1 MTNEE
6 IRNKVYSIIAEHT
19 GKKLDD
25 KDNGINDDAKFI
37 DDLGLDSL
45 DLVEL
50 VMAFEEEFGQEI
62 PDKDAEE
69 LTTVGKTIEYI
80 QGKQG
85 GSDSAPAA

>member
-1 MTNEE
+1 MADQDVKK
-6 IRNKVYSIIAEHT
+6 RVYSIIAEHT
-19 GKKLDD
+19 GK
-25 KDNGINDDAKFI
+25 NINDADHGITDDSKFI

-80 QGKQG
+80 QSKQN
-85 GSDSAPAA
+85 GSASAA